1 MDFFPYETPRAR
13 LIYTLRSK
21 ILKEMRQNTKAKPKN
36 YTIQFVS
43 DLLRPALAIWDP
55 VLQKIWTQIRV
66 FVSWV

>member
-1 MDFFPYETPRAR
+1 MDFFPYETPRVR

-21 ILKEMRQNTKAKPKN
+21 ILKEMKRNTKAKPKN

>member
-1 MDFFPYETPRAR
+1 MDFFPYETPRVR

-21 ILKEMRQNTKAKPKN
+21 ILKEMRRNTKAKPKN